1 MLLHNWHLGVTSF
14 GGPTVHFQ
22 IFNRLFVE
30 KYQWLDE
37 QSYQEMFALCQA
49 LSGPS
54 STKMHYAINVLNYG
68 FWIGVLAFFV
78 WSLPMAM
85 AAFGLS
91 LVVANIGDELPAPAY
106 ALLSGLNAAT
116 VGIVALAAVQLSNKA
131 ITDTLTRI
139 LVFFGATAG
148 ALYNALWYFPAL
160 LAGGGVVTVVWVSKL
175 LPKLVRSGKR
185 PIATGAESTS
195 ADIELASTDNP
206 QRQQMTPNSVA
217 EPEGLEG
224 QQTDPTNTITSSN
237 RFKGWKQGTLILI
250 SSFLAFTVVMV
261 LRGTLSGRT
270 RGFDVFANLFLAGT
284 IIFGGGPVVI
294 PLLREY
300 VVAEGWVSARDFLLG
315 LAITQAFPG
324 PNFSFAVYLGSLAVA
339 REARGDVPRVVGAL
353 LAYIAIFTPGLWLH
367 TGMVGVWSTVRKLQA
382 VRAMLRGVHATAVGL
397 VFTAVYRLFEIGY
410 LDAQVRT
417 GGSLSRDPWWVVI
430 VATSFIGGKHFR
442 LSPPLAILLGASMGL
457 IWYAVVQL

>member
-206 QRQQMTPNSVA
+206 QRQQMSEA
-217 EPEGLEG
+217 G
-224 QQTDPTNTITSSN
+224 
-237 RFKGWKQGTLILI
+237 LI
-250 SSFLAFTVVMV
+250 SAIKLRTAWLSLRV
-261 LRGTLSGRT
+261 LKANKQTLRIRLRLPTASK
-270 RGFDVFANLFLAGT
+270 AGSK
-284 IIFGGGPVVI
+284 
-294 PLLREY
+294 
-300 VVAEGWVSARDFLLG
+300 A
-315 LAITQAFPG
+315 
-324 PNFSFAVYLGSLAVA
+324 
-339 REARGDVPRVVGAL
+339 
-353 LAYIAIFTPGLWLH
+353 H
-367 TGMVGVWSTVRKLQA
+367 
-382 VRAMLRGVHATAVGL
+382 
-397 VFTAVYRLFEIGY
+397 
-410 LDAQVRT
+410 
-417 GGSLSRDPWWVVI
+417 
-430 VATSFIGGKHFR
+430 
-442 LSPPLAILLGASMGL
+442 
-457 IWYAVVQL
+457 